1 MSGWGKLSF
10 RGKLFSLILL
20 IMAANVVVLLCMGS
34 MFCLITALI
43 LAGKVF

>member
-20 IMAANVVVLLCMGS
+20 IMAANVVVLLCMGLTNMLDS
-34 MFCLITALI
+34 ENKEGGVI
-43 LAGKVF
+43 